1 LAVASTWRW
10 LGRRREREVIAHCL
24 RHLSVVEEEAR
35 SLISEVKHVIEGK
48 ENVLKSYKRV
58 FELERDADQVKREII
73 DALSTELFHPLSR
86 EELVRLT
93 LTIDDIANLLKSAG
107 RRLLVLVRVIETP
120 RREIVERYSAILE
133 KVLQQI
139 LLLKDAIA
147 LLAEDT
153 KEAIKKADEV
163 ERLEEEVDEIRSEVE
178 EQILHLCHQDLSFA
192 ECLLYLRIL
201 EIIEGSSDKCEDV
214 GDVVRSI
221 ALIE

>member
-1 LAVASTWRW
+1 MVSTWRW

-35 SLISEVKHVIEGK
+35 HLISEVKYVIEGK

-58 FELERDADQVKREII
+58 FDLERNADEVKREII
-73 DALSTELFHPLSR
+73 DALSAELFHPLSR

-107 RRLLVLVRVIETP
+107 RRLLMLVRVVESP
-120 RREIVERYSAILE
+120 RKEIVEKYLMMLE
-133 KVLQQI
+133 KILQQI
-139 LLLKDAIA
+139 LLLKDAVT

-153 KEAIKKADEV
+153 REAIKKADEV

-178 EQILHLCHQDLSFA
+178 EHILRLCYQDLGIV
-192 ECLLYLRIL
+192 ECLLYSRIL
-201 EIIEGSSDKCEDV
+201 EIIEGASDKCEDV

-221 ALIE
+221 ALTG